1 MRRSALSRHRYI
13 IRKEP
18 DISKII
24 IASAL
29 LHLLFASFIAVPLV
43 SRQKEFRSYLVN
55 IVDPLEIEPA
65 EETAYR
71 GETDAEEILKN
82 AEIRRKPD
90 ASLES
95 ARKFSKEIE
104 RLRAIE
110 KLSALKKL
118 KEKSSKV
125 QVVGKKGSGR
135 ILPSVHGEGA
145 EGDAD
150 SYYGL
155 ITRRI
160 WQQWIYPDI
169 KTSGLETMVSIKISG
184 DGKIISQKI
193 EKSSGNALFDR
204 SALNA
209 VSKASPLPPPPVEME
224 IGIRFYL

>member
-1 MRRSALSRHRYI
+1 MRRSVSSRHRYI

-18 DISKII
+18 DLSKIV

-29 LHLLFASFIAVPLV
+29 LHLLFAAFIAIPLA
-43 SRQKEFRSYLVN
+43 SRQKEFHSYIVN
-55 IVDPLEIEPA
+55 IVEPLEIEPA

-71 GETDAEEILKN
+71 GETDTEKIQKN
-82 AEIRRKPD
+82 AEIKHKPD

-95 ARKFSKEIE
+95 AKKFSKEIE

-125 QVVGKKGSGR
+125 QVVGKKSSGR
-135 ILPSVHGEGA
+135 ILPSVRGEGA

-150 SYYGL
+150 SYYGI

-169 KTSGLETMVSIKISG
+169 QTSGLETMVSIKISG

-193 EKSSGNALFDR
+193 EKS
-204 SALNA
+204 
-209 VSKASPLPPPPVEME
+209 
-224 IGIRFYL
+224 